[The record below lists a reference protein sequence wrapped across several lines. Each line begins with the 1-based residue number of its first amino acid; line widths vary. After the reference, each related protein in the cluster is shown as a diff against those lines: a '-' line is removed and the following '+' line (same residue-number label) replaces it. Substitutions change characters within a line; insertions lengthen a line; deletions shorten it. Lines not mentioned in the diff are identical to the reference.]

1 MPAATIWKLG
11 DAPPGASADHPA
23 SGARRASAKAN
34 DRAVVRPINTSY
46 CYLKILLF
54 FLIHVYGRAPWD

>member
-1 MPAATIWKLG
+1 MP
-11 DAPPGASADHPA
+11 PPGASADHPA
-23 SGARRASAKAN
+23 SGARRASAEAN

-54 FLIHVYGRAPWD
+54 FLIHVYGRSPWD